1 MGHSSPQLNPENR
14 LCTEEEIFFR
24 IVSGLQTCIMVLS
37 AEYNHP
43 RTDPLVQMEMLEQL
57 KAERRWLDAE
67 SFRAM
72 HAPNLNLMKD
82 RVAPVKEWIENL
94 FVDFGVLL
102 QTFCKLHPILT
113 HVDCDTGDPQEDRAA
128 QTALRKLLEI
138 SFETCEHTSMHKSV
152 GPLFDRKQELAMR
165 QFANISRIMDCLE
178 CEKCRLHGKVKI
190 VALQLALRS
199 SGPTSIKALERN
211 ELIAL
216 INALDY
222 FADGIVV
229 IERFRARL
237 RRIRFLW
244 GVGITIVCGT
254 IAAAV
259 SVLRKKQ
266 LRKKK
271 KE

>member
-1 MGHSSPQLNPENR
+1 MGRSNQPLTLDNR
-14 LCTEEEIFFR
+14 LCTEEEIFFK

-43 RTDPLVQMEMLEQL
+43 RMDPLMQMEMLENL

-72 HAPNLNLMKD
+72 HAPNLDLMKD

-94 FVDFGVLL
+94 FVDFGLL
-102 QTFCKLHPILT
+102 LETFCKLYPILA

-128 QTALRKLLEI
+128 QMALRSLLDI
-138 SFETCEHTSMHKSV
+138 SFETCQLSSQQTS

-199 SGPTSIKALERN
+199 SGPNPIKAIERN

-237 RRIRFLW
+237 RRIRLLW
-244 GVGITIVCGT
+244 TLGLSLTFAL
-254 IAAAV
+254 IAILTF
-259 SVLRKKQ
+259 SWRH
-266 LRKKK
+266 
-271 KE
+271 KEKVE